1 MNRVTLKMKQMIVI
15 LFLTLLVLALAEKES
30 RTKNDGKKDTLPTNQ
45 TEEETPLKP
54 QQRFGFSKL

>member
-1 MNRVTLKMKQMIVI
+1 MKQIIVL

-30 RTKNDGKKDTLPTNQ
+30 RTKNDGKKGTLSTDQ